1 MNRLPPDT
9 LLPMTG
15 MTLQEARDDLTARHF
30 AKELMDPNS
39 HELSLLYI
47 AEGLLR
53 LADPASY
60 GITRIERLNGDD

>member
-1 MNRLPPDT
+1 MDRLPPDI
-9 LLPMTG
+9 LLPGTG

-30 AKELMDPNS
+30 AKDLMEPNS

-60 GITRIERLNGDD
+60 GITRIERLESNE